1 MPPQPGASR
10 EIKPAKKAAD
20 FSSIP
25 AIGRSKVAGSRK
37 NG

>member
-25 AIGRSKVAGSRK
+25 AIGRSKVAGFRK